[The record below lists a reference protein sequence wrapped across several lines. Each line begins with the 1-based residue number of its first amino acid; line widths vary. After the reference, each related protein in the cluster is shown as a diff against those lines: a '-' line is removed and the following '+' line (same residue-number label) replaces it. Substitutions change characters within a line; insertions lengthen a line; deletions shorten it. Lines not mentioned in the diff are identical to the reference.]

1 MDASIGVIMQKLR
14 DVGLENNT
22 FVIFTRYGQRE
33 APDVDASAEECAI
46 GQSPRMWAAR
56 NYENIKEN
64 FERRS

>member
-1 MDASIGVIMQKLR
+1 MQKLR

-22 FVIFTRYGQRE
+22 FVIFTRYGQSAKLRMWT
-33 APDVDASAEECAI
+33 VDTSAEECAI

-64 FERRS
+64 FEWRS